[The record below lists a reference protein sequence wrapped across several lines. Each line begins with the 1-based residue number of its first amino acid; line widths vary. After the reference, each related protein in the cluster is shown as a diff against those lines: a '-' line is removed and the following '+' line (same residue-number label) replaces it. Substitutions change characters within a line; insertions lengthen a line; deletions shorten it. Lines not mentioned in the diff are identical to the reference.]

1 MLYILDIFLHILDLT
16 KILER
21 KITVSVFIALSFL
34 LLNTIHGSAS
44 MLETYGQMIDAEHQ
58 RQNQTN
64 TDDKKDIV
72 RLLASLTQ
80 SKLEEA
86 ANILEVTSK
95 QNEVRNTPYF
105 VNISQ
110 LHMGI
115 PESLDVEKRNA
126 AKEILGHNKDFG
138 SIYFTM
144 PNGDVYIGE
153 PFYHQK
159 QLPRLNFADR
169 DWYKGVTSTNNTYT
183 SSAFVSASIH
193 APATAIAIPVYPV
206 SENNNNNNISNNGA
220 TSKNNN
226 LITGYWVGIID
237 FQSINQTIENLS
249 LDNNSQIII
258 VDHEGNEIVNSN
270 ISKIVRYVNADTKA
284 DNNSTLDPNGN
295 EHISQTELNS
305 RANLESVK
313 KALSGNSGSGVEI
326 VDGREFSITYQP
338 FKAGIHTWAVLLMSK
353 T

>member
-1 MLYILDIFLHILDLT
+1 MDITNILD
-16 KILER
+16 R
-21 KITVSVFIALSFL
+21 KITVSAFIALSFL
-34 LLNTIHGSAS
+34 FLNTLHGSAS
-44 MLETYGQMIDAEHQ
+44 MLEIYGQIMDAEHQ

-64 TDDKKDIV
+64 ADDKKDIA
-72 RLLASLTQ
+72 RLLAALTQ

-86 ANILEVTSK
+86 ANILEVTSI
-95 QNEVRNTPYF
+95 QDEVRNTPYF
-105 VNISQ
+105 GNISQ

-115 PESLDVEKRNA
+115 PENLDVEKRNA
-126 AKEILGHNKDFG
+126 ANEILDHNKDFG

-193 APATAIAIPVYPV
+193 APATAIAVPVYSV
-206 SENNNNNNISNNGA
+206 TENNNNNNISNNGA

-237 FQSINQTIENLS
+237 LQSVNQTIENLS

-270 ISKIVRYVNADTKA
+270 ISKNVRYVNADTEA
-284 DNNSTLDPNGN
+284 DNNSTLEPNGN
-295 EHISQTELNS
+295 EHIIQTELNS
-305 RANLESVK
+305 LANLESVK
-313 KALSGNSGSGVEI
+313 KALSGNSESGVEI
-326 VDGREFSITYQP
+326 VEGREYPITYQP
-338 FKAGIHTWAVLLMSK
+338 FKAGIHTWAVLLISK

>member
-1 MLYILDIFLHILDLT
+1 MLYILSIFLNILDIT
-16 KILER
+16 DIPEM

-34 LLNTIHGSAS
+34 FLNTIHGSAS
-44 MLETYGQMIDAEHQ
+44 MLEIYGQMMDAEHQ
-58 RQNQTN
+58 RQIQTN
-64 TDDKKDIV
+64 ADDKKNIV
-72 RLLASLTQ
+72 RLLAALTQ
-80 SKLEEA
+80 SRLEEA
-86 ANILEVTSK
+86 TNILEVTSK
-95 QNEVRNTPYF
+95 QDEVRNTPYF
-105 VNISQ
+105 GNISQ

-115 PESLDVEKRNA
+115 PENLDVEKRNA
-126 AKEILGHNKDFG
+126 AKEILGNNKDFG

-169 DWYKGVTSTNNTYT
+169 DWYKGVTTTNNTYT

-193 APATAIAIPVYPV
+193 APATAIAIPVYSV
-206 SENNNNNNISNNGA
+206 TENNNISNNGV

-226 LITGYWVGIID
+226 LIKGYWVGIID
-237 FQSINQTIENLS
+237 LQSVNQTIEDLS

-258 VDHEGNEIVNSN
+258 VDHQGNEIVNSN
-270 ISKIVRYVNADTKA
+270 ISKNVRYVNADTKA
-284 DNNSTLDPNGN
+284 DNNSTHELNGN

-305 RANLESVK
+305 LANLESVK